1 MPKIVVQVMPKR
13 ELLDPAGKAVQRSL
27 AAGGQGHF
35 TDVRIGKRF
44 EITTDREI
52 TAELMEEVAQL
63 ADNLL
68 SNGVIEDVT
77 SIDVIDDDVED
88 VDPADTE
95 TVTDDGFYP
104 TGAAS
109 DGQAHLNEAGN

>member
-1 MPKIVVQVMPKR
+1 MPKIIVQVMPKR

-44 EITTDREI
+44 EITTDREV
-52 TAELMEEVAQL
+52 TADLMEEVAAL

-77 SIDVIDDDVED
+77 SIDVVED
-88 VDPADTE
+88 AGEVDPADTE
-95 TVTDDGFYP
+95 TVTDDGFLP

-109 DGQAHLNEAGN
+109 DGQALANEAGN